1 MLVKGRS
8 IDGAIRIT
16 LVDKA
21 KLVRLTKAFYFTWLA
36 WQHESSTAK
45 GFVWPENKKDSFA
58 DWIQFQSSFDPLL
71 SARYFPQGFVSAAR
85 VSLDLIR
92 LVFWLST
99 DKYIVCIT

>member
-36 WQHESSTAK
+36 WQHESEVCISTAE

-71 SARYFPQGFVSAAR
+71 SSRLAIFLR
-85 VSLDLIR
+85 DLFLL
-92 LVFWLST
+92 LVCL
-99 DKYIVCIT
+99 

>member
-36 WQHESSTAK
+36 WQHESEVCVLVQPKDLCGQKIRRIALLTGYNSKAHSTL
-45 GFVWPENKKDSFA
+45 
-58 DWIQFQSSFDPLL
+58 SSRLAIFLRDLFLL
-71 SARYFPQGFVSAAR
+71 
-85 VSLDLIR
+85 
-92 LVFWLST
+92 LVCL
-99 DKYIVCIT
+99 